1 MTIEYTQNEINKIT
15 TFAARYGM
23 SARRLGK
30 TLPLWGETPS
40 NLCNEIFL
48 HEPNKEKHMYDL
60 KITRPLMVGNVDIL
74 TARDFELAGIIREA
88 QAVIEANKDMS
99 ELSQHYRDMDVEAQ
113 EVIDLCVE
121 QLDKRIAVKSTPT
134 E

>member
-1 MTIEYTQNEINKIT
+1 
-15 TFAARYGM
+15 
-23 SARRLGK
+23 
-30 TLPLWGETPS
+30 
-40 NLCNEIFL
+40 
-48 HEPNKEKHMYDL
+48 
-60 KITRPLMVGNVDIL
+60 
-74 TARDFELAGIIREA
+74 
-88 QAVIEANKDMS
+88 MS

>member
-1 MTIEYTQNEINKIT
+1 MITEDTQNVINKRVN
-15 TFAARYGM
+15 FAARYGM

-30 TLPLWGETPS
+30 TLPLWEVIPPS
-40 NLCNEIFL
+40 LCNEIYI
-48 HEPNKEKHMYDL
+48 HELNKEKPMNNL

-74 TARDFELAGIIREA
+74 TARDFEIAGIIREA

-99 ELSQHYRDMDVEAQ
+99 ELSQHYRDMDAEAQ

-121 QLDKRIAVKSTPT
+121 QLDKRIAVKPTPT